1 MLQHS
6 IEIHAHRGARSFFP
20 ENTVPAFLKA
30 IELGVDAI
38 ELDLCISGDNRVVV
52 SHDPYMQAG
61 LCAAPDGRVL
71 TKKDEAQYMLY
82 AMKYGDIARFDCGR
96 PSARFPGQQEVPAV
110 KPLLDDVFRLV
121 EQLCEKLHRQ
131 RGIIYNL
138 EVKSRV
144 EGDGVLHPS
153 PSEYAALIMP
163 VLEGAGVTARV
174 RVQSFDVRILK
185 ETRQNSPVLSLG
197 LLVGK
202 GQDPESELDRL
213 GFKPDYLNP
222 FFSMVDGRLVDMLH
236 ERGIGIVPWT
246 VNSPRTMVALAGMGV
261 DGIITDYPE
270 RALEVLRG

>member
-38 ELDLCISGDNRVVV
+38 ELDLCVSGDNRVVV
-52 SHDPYMQAG
+52 SHDPYMLAG
-61 LCAAPDGRVL
+61 LFAVLDGRVL
-71 TKKDEAQYMLY
+71 TKKEEAQYMLY
-82 AMKYGDIARFDCGR
+82 AMKYPDIVRFDCGR
-96 PSARFPGQQEVPAV
+96 ASSEFPRQQTVSAV
-110 KPLLDDVFRLV
+110 KPLLEDVFCSV
-121 EQLCEKLHRQ
+121 EQHCEKLRRQ
-131 RGIIYNL
+131 GGIIYNL
-138 EVKSRV
+138 EVKSWV
-144 EGDGVLHPS
+144 EGDGVLHPA
-153 PSEYAALIMP
+153 PCEYARLVSNVVEAS
-163 VLEGAGVTARV
+163 GVSSCV
-174 RVQSFDVRILK
+174 RVQSFDARILK
-185 ETRQNSPVLSLG
+185 ETRQNSPALSLG
-197 LLVGK
+197 LLVGT
-202 GQDPESELDRL
+202 GQDPEAELDRL

-246 VNSPRTMVALAGMGV
+246 VNTPEAMRTLAGIGV